1 MNIDSVKYYLTL
13 LQMRQD
19 YQARQIA
26 CEICDSLESLTLLK
40 TVVGPQEKQVALPVF
55 GCSQCG
61 HIYQSYR
68 FETQFYQDYYDK
80 FYRLNLF
87 GDTAPDKDFFLDQ
100 IKRGDFLYKSLHEWL
115 PASGSLIDIGC
126 SAGGLMIP
134 FAKRGWRVKGNDP
147 DSAYAD
153 YGKKLGLNIETID
166 AEEMSTEEPADLI
179 IINGSLEHVYDV
191 NTVMAK
197 CRTMAAPKGLL
208 LIEGRALGYG
218 IQLGYLT
225 HNHRRFLTPHSIEL
239 LMLKHGWLPILTTD
253 APLCGPTRPGAIFVL
268 AHADIPSWKKFEAT
282 RGLGRDKLR
291 QDYLPYFKTVGL
303 A

>member
-1 MNIDSVKYYLTL
+1 MNIDSVKHYLTL
-13 LQMRQD
+13 LQMPLD
-19 YQARQIA
+19 YQARETA
-26 CEICDSLESLTLLK
+26 CEICGSSESLTLLS
-40 TVVGPQEKQVALPVF
+40 TVVGPRDNQVALPIL
-55 GCSQCG
+55 GCTQCG

-68 FETQFYQDYYDK
+68 FESQFYQDYYDK

-87 GDTAPDKDFFLDQ
+87 GDASPDKRFFVDQ

-115 PASGSLIDIGC
+115 PVSGSLIDVGC

-153 YGKKLGLNIETID
+153 YGKKLGLNIETVN
-166 AEEMSTEEPADLI
+166 AEEMSTEELVDLI

-191 NTVMAK
+191 NTVMEK
-197 CRTMAAPKGLL
+197 CRTMSAPNGLL

-218 IQLGYLT
+218 MQQGYLT

-239 LMLKHGWLPILTTD
+239 LMLKHGWLPLLTTE

-268 AHADIPSWKKFEAT
+268 ARADTPSREKFEAT
-282 RGLGRDKLR
+282 QELGSDRLR
-291 QDYLPYFKTVGL
+291 QHYLPCFKAVGL